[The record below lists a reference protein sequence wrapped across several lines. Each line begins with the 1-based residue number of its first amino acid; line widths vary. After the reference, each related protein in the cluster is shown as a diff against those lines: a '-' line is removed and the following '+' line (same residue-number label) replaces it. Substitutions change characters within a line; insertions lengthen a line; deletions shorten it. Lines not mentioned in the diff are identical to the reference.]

1 MGIAKWRDLQGTLNG
16 NYTREQYNNAMATAT
31 DAIRRNAPRD
41 AKLKNQEI
49 RALAQRWLVDAWSKP
64 TLGETPTQESV
75 TAQSTV
81 SPTDQA
87 IATKVTTPT
96 KVEPAVETPAVETPS
111 YVFGNYTQ
119 ADLDAMK
126 YGDAFDAAR
135 KAGQKTF
142 TWRVG
147 QNKYNK
153 SGVYGTKLASE
164 VTPPGGQGGSTSE
177 QTEYEPI
184 HLNILPWSQVY
195 DTWNRT
201 TNRAP
206 RKKTETK
213 TNTTSAPADT
223 TKNTTVADSTKVV
236 PSDSSSIAK
245 SLTDSTSVAR
255 DSSTVRGDSA
265 RVSINDIRDAVD
277 SAKLI
282 SDSLKTFPIDTTK
295 ATSDSLKVV
304 PSDSSSV
311 AGNANIAA
319 KRDTIPLD
327 KYISFKPYELDSLGY
342 TSDPVISSRRTV
354 YPDGSMDVH
363 YFRLS
368 QHLNQAL
375 KSGERDSVGISIWP
389 NWDGARVMNFKIGNN
404 SSPYVQAFTRG
415 TVGEV
420 PVYRDIFRPW
430 NWDEEPS
437 PGKFVNK
444 LQKDYMKDSSEASND
459 ITNNYYDSLIWH
471 KLPNWRSLAKLFSNT
486 YSRQ

>member
-41 AKLKNQEI
+41 AKLKNQDI
-49 RALAQRWLVDAWSKP
+49 RALAQKWLVDAWSKP

-75 TAQSTV
+75 TAQSIAA
-81 SPTDQA
+81 PTDPTTYQA
-87 IATKVTTPT
+87 FATKIPTPA
-96 KVEPAVETPAVETPS
+96 KIEPAAVTRVVEQPAAATPS
-111 YVFGNYTQ
+111 YVFDNYTQ
-119 ADLDAMK
+119 ADLDGME
-126 YGDAFDAAR
+126 YGDAFKAAR

-164 VTPPGGQGGSTSE
+164 VTPPGGQGRSTSE

-223 TKNTTVADSTKVV
+223 TKNTTVTDSTKVV
-236 PSDSSSIAK
+236 PSDSTKVTPIDSSSVAK

-265 RVSINDIRDAVD
+265 RVSINDIRNAVD
-277 SAKLI
+277 SAKLT
-282 SDSLKTFPIDTTK
+282 SDSLKTSPIDTTK

-342 TSDPVISSRRTV
+342 TSDPVISSARII
-354 YPDGSMDVH
+354 YPDGSMERK
-363 YFRLS
+363 YSRLS
-368 QHLNQAL
+368 QVLNRVI
-375 KSGERDSVGISIWP
+375 KSGERDSVGITIWP

-404 SSPYVQAFTRG
+404 SKPYVHYLDPG
-415 TVGEV
+415 TINGV
-420 PVYRDIFRPW
+420 PVYHDSYHPW
-430 NWDEEPS
+430 NWDKYPS
-437 PGKFVNK
+437 PGELRNK
-444 LQKDYMKDSSEASND
+444 LEKDYIKDNSDAFND
-459 ITNNYYDSLIWH
+459 ITNNYYNSLYL
-471 KLPNWRSLAKLFSNT
+471 K
-486 YSRQ
+486 

>member
-41 AKLKNQEI
+41 AKLKNQDI
-49 RALAQRWLVDAWSKP
+49 RALAQKWLVDAWSKP

-75 TAQSTV
+75 TAQSIAA
-81 SPTDQA
+81 PTDPTTYQA
-87 IATKVTTPT
+87 FSTKIPTPA
-96 KVEPAVETPAVETPS
+96 KIEPAAVTRVVEQPDAATPS
-111 YVFGNYTQ
+111 YVFDNYTQ
-119 ADLDAMK
+119 ADLDGME
-126 YGDAFDAAR
+126 YGDAFKAAR

-164 VTPPGGQGGSTSE
+164 VTPPGGQGGSTSK

-184 HLNILPWSQVY
+184 HLNILPWNQVY

-223 TKNTTVADSTKVV
+223 TKNTTVTDSTKVV
-236 PSDSSSIAK
+236 PSDSTKVTPIDSSSVAK
-245 SLTDSTSVAR
+245 SLTDSTSIAR

-265 RVSINDIRDAVD
+265 RVSINDIRNAVD
-277 SAKLI
+277 SAKLT
-282 SDSLKTFPIDTTK
+282 SDSLKTSPIDTTK

-342 TSDPVISSRRTV
+342 TSDPVITRRRTV
-354 YPDGSMDVH
+354 YPDGSVEQN

-368 QHLNQAL
+368 YYLDHMP
-375 KSGERDSVGISIWP
+375 KSGKRDSVGVTIFP
-389 NWDGARVMNFKIGNN
+389 NWDDTKVMKFKIGNN
-404 SSPYVQAFTRG
+404 SYPYVQALTRD
-415 TVGEV
+415 TVGEI
-420 PVYRDIFRPW
+420 PVYKDWFHPW
-430 NWDEEPS
+430 NWDKYPS
-437 PGKFVNK
+437 PRKLRNK
-444 LQKDYMKDSSEASND
+444 LEKDYIKDNSDAFND
-459 ITNNYYDSLIWH
+459 ITNNFYNSLYL
-471 KLPNWRSLAKLFSNT
+471 K
-486 YSRQ
+486 